1 MWLSRA
7 INSCKMDRGKT
18 RILRLRRQTRSS
30 RIPVDGGGGG
40 GGGISQPA
48 YVDILCRPAAAIVRR
63 ETHPLCNGSNL
74 FACNIYIYIYYIV
87 YHDCM

>member
-30 RIPVDGGGGG
+30 CIPVDGGGGG
-40 GGGISQPA
+40 GISQPFDSF
-48 YVDILCRPAAAIVRR
+48 VDILCRPGRRNRR

-74 FACNIYIYIYYIV
+74 FACKIYIYIYIYSV
-87 YHDCM
+87 YCM